1 MATPSGFDVLR
12 GIRVVE
18 LTSWISGSYAGAM
31 LAGLG
36 ADVIKVEPPQGD
48 SWRDATG
55 MYSFPAL
62 NRNKRGIVIDLTKE
76 EGRSVMRELVAKSDV
91 FLENMA
97 PDTIKK
103 FGLTYEELR
112 QLNPRLIYGS
122 IKGFG
127 EGPYEKYT
135 ATDPAI
141 QAISGSMEVTGHPDR
156 PPARTLV
163 SYIDDSTALYMAFAI
178 VVALMRRDR
187 TGEGAFLELSL
198 FDVASEFITN
208 NLLNYYI
215 MTGELPR
222 RSGSSYPSLV
232 PYRVYRTRD
241 GYIYTGARNDKAWR
255 AFCKVLGLDSLVD
268 DPRFRTNAD
277 RVKHREEL
285 DALVEEAT
293 SRFETADLVNR
304 LRETGEIIAVP
315 VNTMDKLLSDP
326 HLGYRGLIVD
336 LQDPKY
342 GRLKVARM
350 SIRTKGGYVD
360 VMRSRAPT
368 LGEHTVEVLRDVL
381 GYDERRIAELLSSGA
396 VRGPRLSRNPERSP
410 HP

>member
-1 MATPSGFDVLR
+1 MVPSLNGFDVLK
-12 GIRVVE
+12 GVRVVE

-55 MYSFPAL
+55 MYSFSAL
-62 NRNKRGIVIDLTKE
+62 NRNKRGIVVDLTKE
-76 EGRSVMRELVAKSDV
+76 DGRKVIHELVERSDV

-97 PDTIKK
+97 PDTIRK
-103 FGLTYEELR
+103 FGLTYEDLR
-112 QLNPRLIYGS
+112 AINPKIIYGS

-127 EGPYEKYT
+127 EGPYESYT

-163 SYIDDSTALYMAFAI
+163 SYIDDSTALYMAFA
-178 VVALMRRDR
+178 VLVALRRRDL

-208 NLLNYYI
+208 NLLNYY
-215 MTGELPR
+215 MVTGELPR

-232 PYRVYRTRD
+232 PYRVYRTKD
-241 GYIYTGARNDKAWR
+241 GYVYTGARNEKAWA
-255 AFCKVLGLDSLVD
+255 AFCRVLGLEKLID
-268 DPRFRTNAD
+268 DPRFRTNRD
-277 RVKHREEL
+277 RVQHRDEL
-285 DALVEEAT
+285 DAIIEDAT
-293 SRFETADLVNR
+293 SKFETTDLVNR

-315 VNTMDKLLSDP
+315 VNTMDKLLVDP
-326 HLGYRGLIVD
+326 HLRHRGLIID
-336 LQDPKY
+336 LPDPKY
-342 GRLKVARM
+342 KGLKMARM
-350 SIRTKGGYVD
+350 SIHTKGSYVD
-360 VMRSRAPT
+360 SVRSRAPM

-381 GYDERRIAELLSSGA
+381 GYDEKRIQDLLSSGA
-396 VRGPRLSRNPERSP
+396 VRGPQAKQ
-410 HP
+410 

>member
-1 MATPSGFDVLR
+1 MLRQLEGFDVLR

-18 LTSWISGSYAGAM
+18 LTSWISGSYAGAI

-55 MYSFPAL
+55 MYSFSAL
-62 NRNKRGIVIDLTKE
+62 NRNKRGIVIDLRME
-76 EGRSVMRELVAKSDV
+76 DGRKVLLDLVRKSDV

-112 QLNPRLIYGS
+112 EVNPKIIYGS

-127 EGPYEKYT
+127 EGPYENYT

-163 SYIDDSTALYMAFAI
+163 SYIDDSTAIYMALA
-178 VVALMRRDR
+178 VLVALRRR
-187 TGEGAFLELSL
+187 EMTGEGAFLELTL

-208 NLLNYYI
+208 NLLNYYLV
-215 MTGELPR
+215 TGELPT
-222 RSGSSYPSLV
+222 RSGSSYPSLA
-232 PYRVYRTRD
+232 PYRVYKTKD
-241 GYIYTGARNDKAWR
+241 GYIYTGARNDKAWA
-255 AFCKVLGLDSLVD
+255 AFCRVLGLEKLID
-268 DPRFRTNAD
+268 DPRFKTNKD
-277 RVKHREEL
+277 RVQHRDEL
-285 DALVEEAT
+285 DAIIEEAT

-315 VNTMDKLLSDP
+315 VNTMDKLLVDP
-326 HLGYRGLIVD
+326 HLRYRGLIID
-336 LQDPKY
+336 LPDAKY
-342 GRLKVARM
+342 RGLKMARM
-350 SIRTKGGYVD
+350 SIRTKGGYID
-360 VMRSRAPT
+360 SLRRRAPA
-368 LGEHTVEVLRDVL
+368 LGEHTVEVLREVL
-381 GYDERRIAELLSSGA
+381 GYDEKRIEELLSSGA
-396 VRGPRLSRNPERSP
+396 VRGPAQGGA
-410 HP
+410 

>member
-1 MATPSGFDVLR
+1 VIPSMRGFDVLK

-31 LAGLG
+31 LASLG

-55 MYSFPAL
+55 MYSFSAL
-62 NRNKRGIVIDLTKE
+62 NRNKRGIVIDLSKD
-76 EGRSVMRELVAKSDV
+76 EGRRVIYDLVAKSDV

-97 PDTIKK
+97 PDTIAK
-103 FGLTYEELR
+103 FGMTYEDLR
-112 QLNPRLIYGS
+112 KLNPRIIYGS

-127 EGPYEKYT
+127 RGPYENYT

-163 SYIDDSTALYMAFAI
+163 SYIDDSAALYMAFA
-178 VVALMRRDR
+178 VLVALRRRDQ
-187 TGEGAFLELSL
+187 TGEGSFLELAL

-208 NLLNYYI
+208 NLLNYYVV
-215 MTGELPR
+215 TGDLPR
-222 RSGSSYPSLV
+222 RLGSSYPSLV
-232 PYRVYRTRD
+232 PYRVYRTKD
-241 GYIYTGARNDKAWR
+241 GYVYTGARNEKAWR
-255 AFCKVLGLDSLVD
+255 AFCRVLGLDGLID

-285 DALVEEAT
+285 DAIVEDSTAK
-293 SRFETADLVNR
+293 FETEDLVNR
-304 LRETGEIIAVP
+304 LRGTGEIIAVP
-315 VNTMDKLLSDP
+315 VNTMDKLLADP
-326 HLGYRGLIVD
+326 HLGQRGLIVD
-336 LQDPKY
+336 IQDPKY
-342 GRLKVARM
+342 GNLKMARM
-350 SIRTKGGYVD
+350 SIRSGDGYVD
-360 VMRSRAPT
+360 SVRSRAPA

-381 GYDERRIAELLSSGA
+381 GYDERRIGELLNAGA
-396 VRGPRLSRNPERSP
+396 VKGPQA
-410 HP
+410 

>member
-1 MATPSGFDVLR
+1 MVQALDGFDVLR

-36 ADVIKVEPPQGD
+36 AEVIKVEPPQGD

-55 MYSFPAL
+55 MYSFSAL
-62 NRNKRGIVIDLTKE
+62 NRNKKGIVIDLTKR
-76 EGRSVMRELVAKSDV
+76 EGREVLLDLVRISDV

-112 QLNPRLIYGS
+112 AVNPRIIYGS

-127 EGPYEKYT
+127 EGPYENYT

-163 SYIDDSTALYMAFAI
+163 SYIDDSTALYMALA
-178 VVALMRRDR
+178 VLVALRRRDM
-187 TGEGAFLELSL
+187 TGEGAYLELTL

-208 NLLNYYI
+208 NLLNYYVV
-215 MTGELPR
+215 TGELPR

-232 PYRVYRTRD
+232 PYRVYKTKD
-241 GYIYTGARNDKAWR
+241 GYIYTGARNDKAWA
-255 AFCKVLGLDSLVD
+255 AFCRVLGLEHLID
-268 DPRFRTNAD
+268 DPRFRTNKD
-277 RVKHREEL
+277 RVAHREEL
-285 DALVEEAT
+285 DEIIEEAT
-293 SRFETADLVNR
+293 SKFETEDLVRR

-315 VNTMDKLLSDP
+315 VNTMDKLLTDP
-326 HLGYRGLIVD
+326 HLKYRGLIVD
-336 LQDPKY
+336 LPDPKY
-342 GRLKVARM
+342 GTLKMARM
-350 SIRTKGGYVD
+350 SIRTKGRYVD
-360 VMRSRAPT
+360 VIKGRAPL

-381 GYDERRIAELLSSGA
+381 GYDEGRIEELLKIGA
-396 VRGPRLSRNPERSP
+396 VRGPSASK
-410 HP
+410 

>member
-1 MATPSGFDVLR
+1 MQSVSGFDILR
-12 GIRVVE
+12 GVRVVE

-55 MYSFPAL
+55 LYSFSAL
-62 NRNKRGIVIDLTKE
+62 NRNKRSIVIDLTKE
-76 EGRSVMRELVAKSDV
+76 EGRRVIRDLVSRSDV

-97 PDTIKK
+97 PDTIRK
-103 FGLTYEELR
+103 FGLTYEDLR

-127 EGPYEKYT
+127 EGPYENYT

-178 VVALMRRDR
+178 VVALWRRDL

-198 FDVASEFITN
+198 FDVASEFMTN

-215 MTGELPR
+215 VTGELPR
-222 RSGSSYPSLV
+222 RSGSSYPSLA
-232 PYRVYRTRD
+232 PYRVYRTKD

-255 AFCKVLGLDSLVD
+255 AFCAVLGLDHLVD
-268 DPRFRTNAD
+268 DPRFRTNQD
-277 RVKHREEL
+277 RVQHREEL
-285 DALVEEAT
+285 DAIIEEAT
-293 SRFETADLVNR
+293 SKFETADLVDR
-304 LRETGEIIAVP
+304 LRRTGEIIAVP
-315 VNTMDKLLSDP
+315 VNTMDKLLVDP
-326 HLGYRGLIVD
+326 HLRYRGLIID
-336 LQDPKY
+336 LPDPKY
-342 GRLKVARM
+342 GNLKMARM

-360 VMRSRAPT
+360 SVRSRAPM

-381 GYDERRIAELLSSGA
+381 GYDERAIEGLLSSSA
-396 VRGPRLSRNPERSP
+396 VRGPQPARPR
-410 HP
+410 